1 MKTTLYKLS
10 KEGVM
15 LTSVI
20 FAEKKGEQ
28 WEIWKETGQKDGKK
42 IEHSPDII
50 KEGKAKRTLDQQM
63 ELQYNSIINKLLDK
77 GYKRT
82 EQEAQENKGTDAAGV
97 PKPML
102 AAPSKDK
109 EESIFQNVKW
119 KVSRKFD
126 GVRCLIGKLNGNILA
141 LSREGKSY
149 DVGARFV
156 IEDLQNAGVFDRM
169 VDGEF
174 LDGEM
179 YIHGRLLQTFSGL
192 MRKQDPMEEHQEL
205 QYHVYDVLKTGPF
218 EGRLEFLRTT
228 LKDVMVDGR
237 IVMVEH
243 FDASSYD
250 EVKELHDR
258 FVEEGYEGAIARNVA
273 SDYLSGRDKR
283 MVKVKAF
290 QDAEYTIIGYKEGK
304 RGLVD
309 LVYVMDAGESGMF
322 DAKPVGEEGCELKT
336 VPDKFIGKTATIRF
350 SSFTVAGVPS
360 HGVLTVVRDYE

>member
-1 MKTTLYKLS
+1 
-10 KEGVM
+10 M

-20 FAEKKGEQ
+20 HAEQKGDI

-42 IEHSPDII
+42 IIHSPDVI
-50 KEGKAKRTLDQQM
+50 KQGKAKRTLKEQVD
-63 ELQYNSIINKLLDK
+63 LQYNSIINKLLDK

-82 EQEAQENKGTDAAGV
+82 EEEANENRGTDASGV

-102 AAPSKDK
+102 AAPSKGK
-109 EESIFQNVKW
+109 ESVIFQNVDW

-126 GVRCLIGKLNGNILA
+126 GVRCLIGKLNGKVMA

-156 IEDLQNAGVFDRM
+156 IEDLHVAGTFDRM
-169 VDGEF
+169 MDGDF

-179 YIHGRLLQTFSGL
+179 YIHDRLLQTFSGL
-192 MRKQDPMEEHQEL
+192 MRKQDPMEEHREL
-205 QYHVYDVLKTGPF
+205 QYHVYDMLTTGSF
-218 EGRLEFLRTT
+218 NERLAFLRTV
-228 LKDVMVDGR
+228 LKDAAKDGR
-237 IVMVEH
+237 IRMVEH
-243 FDASSYD
+243 FDAYSYE
-250 EVKELHDR
+250 EVKKLHDQ
-258 FVEEGYEGAIARNVA
+258 FVEEGYEGAIARNAA
-273 SDYLSGRDKR
+273 SEYLSGRDKR

-309 LVYVMDAGESGMF
+309 LVYVMDAGDKGEF
-322 DAKPVGEEGCELKT
+322 DAKPVGEETCELKT
-336 VPDKFIGKTATIRF
+336 LPEKFIGKKATIRF
-350 SSFTVAGVPS
+350 SSFTDRGVPS